1 MQMRRVVPEWSG
13 FDAPEHMVH
22 VSPLPERLP
31 GVDDP
36 LPPLVDSTE
45 WLTFKTDKRRREHL
59 GGRLLLANAVEAWWK
74 ERTSLGRTDEL
85 DVVRDEHRAPYL
97 RWRPGLWRQAPLP
110 GVSIGHSAGQAVVGL
125 VDTGW
130 SIGVDAEPLDRAI
143 AEGAWDMFASAE
155 ERASFQG
162 EPASALRAWVTK
174 EAVQK
179 ALGLGMHLNPR
190 HIVAEGD
197 RYVHN
202 GAVVHLSW
210 MEVDGMLMCVALAPG
225 RVPPQT
231 PEDAVLDATRAAM
244 QVNPEWGVGCKTTRN
259 MS

>member
-13 FDAPEHMVH
+13 FDVPEHTVH
-22 VSPLPERLP
+22 LAPLPEHLP
-31 GVDDP
+31 GDEAP
-36 LPPLVDSTE
+36 LPPLVDAAE

-59 GGRLLLANAVEAWWK
+59 GGRLLLADAVEAWWK
-74 ERTSLGRTDEL
+74 GHASLGRTDEL

-110 GVSIGHSAGQAVVGL
+110 GVSIGHSAGRAVVGL
-125 VDTGW
+125 VDAGW
-130 SIGVDAEPLDRAI
+130 SIGVDAEPLDRKI
-143 AEGAWDMFASAE
+143 AKGAWDMFASAE

-162 EPASALRAWVTK
+162 KPASALRAWVTK

-210 MEVDGMLMCVALAPG
+210 MEVDGMLVCVALAPG
-225 RVPPQT
+225 RPPPQT

-244 QVNPEWGVGCKTTRN
+244 QVNPDWGVGCKTTRN